1 MIQSLEYHITDHCN
15 LNCAGCS
22 HFSPLAE
29 HWFVDPKDF
38 EKEWKEVADCG
49 LKIKRIRILGGE
61 PLLHPELGYMLK
73 CIRCLF
79 PDSDINVL
87 TNGTLLKQR
96 KTELLPIF
104 IRNDISITVSWYPG
118 LNLNYK
124 ELLNGFPKVE
134 MYDKAGFWNISLH
147 DKADFPKENFYSCFS
162 GSIAKCNYLKDGR
175 IYPCCV
181 IPNLPHFF
189 KYFDEAA
196 AMDFAKIPLEEGSIS
211 VKDHT
216 PEEIEKFLNTPTSF
230 CAHCNVQN
238 AKRVHPWK
246 ITERKIDEWME

>member
-1 MIQSLEYHITDHCN
+1 MIQSLEYHVVDHCN

-29 HWFVDPKDF
+29 HWFVDPEDF

-73 CIRCLF
+73 CVRCLF

-87 TNGTLLKQR
+87 TNATLLKKR
-96 KTELLPIF
+96 KIELLPIF
-104 IRNDISITVSWYPG
+104 VRNDISITTSYYPG

-124 ELLNGFPKVE
+124 ELLSGFPKVE
-134 MYDKAGFWNISLH
+134 MYNKSGFWNISLH
-147 DKADFPKENFYSCFS
+147 DKADFPKEGFYSCFS
-162 GSIAKCNYLKDGR
+162 GSIAKCYYLKDGR

-181 IPNLPHFF
+181 IPNLPHFI

-196 AMDFAKIPLEEGSIS
+196 AMDLAKIPVESAGIT

-216 PEEIEKFLNTPTSF
+216 PEEIEKFLNTPTDF
-230 CAHCNVQN
+230 CAHCNIDN
-238 AKRVHPWK
+238 AKIIHPWRVTEHK
-246 ITERKIDEWME
+246 IEEWME